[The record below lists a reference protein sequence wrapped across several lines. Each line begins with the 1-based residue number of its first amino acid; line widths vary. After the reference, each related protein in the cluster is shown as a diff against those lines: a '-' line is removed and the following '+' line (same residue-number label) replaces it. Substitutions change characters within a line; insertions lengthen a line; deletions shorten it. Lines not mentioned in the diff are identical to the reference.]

1 MYSTVGP
8 LKIIPA
14 IYISVRLRVSVY
26 RSVERYWRDSQKLTD
41 TPIIIQRSFTYVPAA
56 LGTFISDL

>member
-14 IYISVRLRVSVY
+14 ISVRLRVSVY